1 MQYPRSGTGTPYSGD
16 MGRNVGM
23 RLRYARKLRGLSQVD
38 LAKTAK
44 VAQGTISDLE
54 TGASKAPVGTNLVS
68 IAQSLNVSPEWLATG
83 KGPMTATDTPS
94 TLSAQAIAVA
104 RDWETLAPEV
114 REKVADMIRELAS
127 AARSFGPAI
136 EDEKVAAAYGKPGT
150 KKVK

>member
-1 MQYPRSGTGTPYSGD
+1 M
-16 MGRNVGM
+16 GM
-23 RLRYARKLRGLSQVD
+23 RLRYARKLRGLSQVE
-38 LAKTAK
+38 LARAAR

-68 IAQSLNVSPEWLATG
+68 IAHSLNVSPEWLATG
-83 KGPMTATDTPS
+83 KGQMTVTDTPS

-104 RDWETLAPEV
+104 KDWETLAPEV

-127 AARSFGPAI
+127 TARSFGPAV
-136 EDEKVAAAYGKPGT
+136 EDAKVAAAYGKPGA